1 MIVVFDLDDTL
12 YDEKTFVYSGL
23 TEVAKWISLNS
34 NHKQSD
40 IFEYMV
46 DDLLESGR
54 GKIFNNALEKY
65 FKFNQKN
72 LRKCISIYRLHK
84 PNIKLKQEV
93 IDLLRNL
100 KSQYPLYI
108 VTDGNKIVQNN
119 KIKALNIE
127 SFVKK
132 AFITYRFGLKHSKP
146 SIYCFEIIKKIE
158 KTNWENIMYVG
169 DNPHKDFV
177 NLNKL
182 NVQTVRIL
190 QGEFSSVKVSKEFD
204 AKFKIYNITELNK
217 ILT

>member
-23 TEVAKWISLNS
+23 TEVSKWISLKS
-34 NHKQSD
+34 NFEQSE
-40 IFEYMV
+40 IFDYMV
-46 DDLLESGR
+46 NDLLESGR
-54 GKIFNNALEKY
+54 GKIFNNALKKY
-65 FKFNQKN
+65 FKFTQKN
-72 LRKCISIYRLHK
+72 LKKCISVYRLHTPK
-84 PNIKLKQEV
+84 IKLKKEV
-93 IDLLRNL
+93 IDLLIYL

-127 SFVKK
+127 FFVKK
-132 AFITYRFGLKHSKP
+132 AFITYRYGLKHSKP

-158 KTNWENIMYVG
+158 KTSWENIMYVG
-169 DNPHKDFV
+169 DNPNKDFV

-182 NVQTVRIL
+182 NVKTVRIL
-190 QGEFSSVKVSKEFD
+190 QGEFSSVKVSEEFD
-204 AKFKIYNITELNK
+204 GKIRINNISDLKK